1 MHPVSSR
8 DRTPIADEAET
19 APVDRAGA
27 TREADVPTMSR
38 TPATTLDETEVS
50 RLIEELAREACR
62 FRFDVAPNPC
72 VGAAV
77 LAHGKVL
84 ARGYHEW
91 WGGPHAEVNA
101 LAAAEA
107 SGVPASEWDALV
119 VTLEPCSSH
128 GKTPPCVERILK
140 SGVQRIIVA
149 ELDPDRRHQ
158 GIGLRILQEHGV
170 RVELLDHTAPL
181 SKVAP
186 HFLAWTSR
194 ERLRRPHPWTIAKW
208 AQTRSGQLV
217 PPQGVGGGRWIS
229 GPEALQEVQV
239 LRGRVDAI
247 VTGVGTVLADD
258 PRFTVRPPGDPSRP
272 PLRVVL
278 DSRLRTPADALL
290 FRAPGPGEGGGPV
303 HVLCVAGTDPIRHRA
318 LLASGAEVHELHAAT
333 DDGVSLRDVQAW
345 LWDRGVRRVLLE
357 AGPRLLTHYLTAGF
371 VDQLR
376 IYTGAVNGGQGP
388 TMADRLMKLKLHDRL
403 DREWGADAVLEAFVD
418 PDRRP

>member
-1 MHPVSSR
+1 
-8 DRTPIADEAET
+8 
-19 APVDRAGA
+19 
-27 TREADVPTMSR
+27 MSR
-38 TPATTLDETEVS
+38 TPVPTLGETELA
-50 RLIEELAREACR
+50 RLIEELARESRR
-62 FRFDVAPNPC
+62 FRFEVAPNPC

-77 LAHGKVL
+77 LAHGQVL
-84 ARGYHEW
+84 ARGYHEA

-101 LAAAEA
+101 FAAAEA
-107 SGVPASEWDALV
+107 TGVPASEWDALV
-119 VTLEPCSSH
+119 ITLEPCSTH

-140 SGVQRIIVA
+140 SGVKHVIVA

-170 RVELLDHTAPL
+170 KVELWERLAPL

-186 HFLAWTSR
+186 HFLAWTSQ
-194 ERLRRPHPWTIAKW
+194 ERLRRPRPWTIAKW

-229 GPEALQEVQV
+229 SHAALEEVQR

-247 VTGVGTVLADD
+247 VTGVGTILTDD
-258 PRFTVRPPGDPSRP
+258 PRFTVRPPGDPSHP

-278 DSRLRTPADALL
+278 DSRLRTPANATI
-290 FRAPGPGEGGGPV
+290 FRPPGPGEGGGPV
-303 HVLCVAGTDPIRHRA
+303 HILCVAGTDPIRHGA
-318 LLASGAEVHELHAAT
+318 LLASGALVHELHAAT
-333 DDGVSLRDVQAW
+333 DDGVNLREVQEW
-345 LWDRGVRRVLLE
+345 LWDRGARRVLVE
-357 AGPRLLTHYLTAGF
+357 AGPRLLTHYITAGF

-388 TMADRLMKLKLHDRL
+388 TMAQRLMTMKLHDRL